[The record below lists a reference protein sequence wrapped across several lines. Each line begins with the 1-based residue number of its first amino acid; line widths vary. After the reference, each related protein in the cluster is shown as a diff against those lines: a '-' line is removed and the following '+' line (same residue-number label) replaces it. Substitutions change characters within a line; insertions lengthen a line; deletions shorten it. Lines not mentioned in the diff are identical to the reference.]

1 MNKFIIAHLP
11 ALLVALTLLA
21 PVKAEDDFDFDAF
34 ERIDNVNEGQLTF
47 LAQDTQDPVHH
58 HQNHITILPDSL
70 VSGWVILLQCH
81 QNLDSVARAQVMYNA
96 ERTCNLKVEST
107 SGIDAAWVEDNT
119 VQIQGINPGAR
130 LCISAQTRAF
140 WPDEEGGFTLYNG
153 PYMRQFLDGYY
164 PMKVTLTIAYPDQ
177 LLHFRSASPEA
188 QPGFDIKNKTGT
200 LVVQALFEG
209 RLTTQLSFDHSL

>member
-1 MNKFIIAHLP
+1 
-11 ALLVALTLLA
+11 
-21 PVKAEDDFDFDAF
+21 
-34 ERIDNVNEGQLTF
+34 
-47 LAQDTQDPVHH
+47 
-58 HQNHITILPDSL
+58 
-70 VSGWVILLQCH
+70 
-81 QNLDSVARAQVMYNA
+81 
-96 ERTCNLKVEST
+96 
-107 SGIDAAWVEDNT
+107 
-119 VQIQGINPGAR
+119 
-130 LCISAQTRAF
+130 TRAF

-177 LLHFRSASPEA
+177 LLNFRSASPEA